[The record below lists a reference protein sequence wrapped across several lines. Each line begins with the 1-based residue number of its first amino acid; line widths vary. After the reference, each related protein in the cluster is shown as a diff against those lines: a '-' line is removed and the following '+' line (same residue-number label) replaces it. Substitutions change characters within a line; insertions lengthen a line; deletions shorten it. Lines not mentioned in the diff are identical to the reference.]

1 MHAHAR
7 TYTHTHIQKVEET
20 VRSLGHA
27 AKHQVAFKLDPSFS
41 DLDLPFAINLFYSMF
56 TIAYT
61 PRFPYQFKMTL
72 IEYSRILKHNECSR
86 PGRLGARH
94 DSMLTSRSRLMPR
107 TAETCRDLPRS
118 TEYALFSTY
127 TRMFDLIYRLRGV
140 LLPHKHQII
149 KIIRYIG
156 HFRYSGSRDQ
166 SVSGQIWTSPHLSV
180 DYDIPTDEH
189 LRLPVSYFD

>member
-1 MHAHAR
+1 MEATTSSWKRRCRHESDDVVMEVMTSTGHMHAHARKCTHMHAHAR
-7 TYTHTHIQKVEET
+7 TYTHTHIQNVEDT

-94 DSMLTSRSRLMPR
+94 DSMLTSRSRRELPR
-107 TAETCRDLPRS
+107 PAETCREVPNTLCFPRILECL
-118 TEYALFSTY
+118 T
-127 TRMFDLIYRLRGV
+127 
-140 LLPHKHQII
+140 
-149 KIIRYIG
+149 
-156 HFRYSGSRDQ
+156 
-166 SVSGQIWTSPHLSV
+166 
-180 DYDIPTDEH
+180 
-189 LRLPVSYFD
+189 